1 MSIPVWP
8 AGVYLFKPHLPPC
21 NSIEFSTQYT
31 FVCSIDIMFT
41 FFRTNSN
48 ITKDTMEW
56 VLYLVSNLNGDA
68 SVLSIPA
75 PSNYPLPL
83 IEDPP
88 DVNAGAPDQHGVA
101 QVNEEVIFDGNIDD
115 LHQVVVVEQEDVG
128 EVNKQALEEHD
139 AVQNMVR
146 SLVSSHSQ
154 KGFLFTPA

>member
-1 MSIPVWP
+1 
-8 AGVYLFKPHLPPC
+8 
-21 NSIEFSTQYT
+21 
-31 FVCSIDIMFT
+31 
-41 FFRTNSN
+41 
-48 ITKDTMEW
+48 MEW

-68 SVLSIPA
+68 SFLSIPA

-88 DVNAGAPDQHGVA
+88 DVNAGAPDHHGQHGVA